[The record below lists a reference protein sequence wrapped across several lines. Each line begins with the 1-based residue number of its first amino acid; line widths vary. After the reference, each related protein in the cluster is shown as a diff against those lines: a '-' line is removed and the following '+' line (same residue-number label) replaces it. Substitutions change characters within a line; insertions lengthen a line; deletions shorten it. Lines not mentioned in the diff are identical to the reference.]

1 MEITYFYNFE
11 TKSEHIIMGYEE
23 IIRRTYLTVVVSDFK
38 FGLLTLSWNYGGVRS
53 EGDKLVSGV
62 DKQNGGLI

>member
-1 MEITYFYNFE
+1 
-11 TKSEHIIMGYEE
+11 MGYEE